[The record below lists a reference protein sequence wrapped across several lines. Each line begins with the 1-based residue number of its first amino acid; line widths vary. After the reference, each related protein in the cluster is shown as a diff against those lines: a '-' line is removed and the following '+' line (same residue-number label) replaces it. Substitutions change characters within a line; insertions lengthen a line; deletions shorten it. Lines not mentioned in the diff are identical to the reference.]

1 MLYTKS
7 DAGAQAIKDR
17 HAVEITRGQRSALI
31 LFDGQRSVRA
41 VLDATAALGVTA
53 ADVDALVAMGLLR
66 RVGAID
72 GESVTDASEE
82 TPTPEPIQADASLA
96 ASPELSDEERA
107 RRYRLVYPLAT
118 QLTAHLGLRGFTLNL
133 AVESAQGFDG
143 LTALLPRL
151 RAAVGDE
158 RLRPLEDALQG
169 R

>member
-96 ASPELSDEERA
+96 ASPELTDEERA
-107 RRYRLVYPLAT
+107 RRYRLGTSPCRRAD
-118 QLTAHLGLRGFTLNL
+118 
-133 AVESAQGFDG
+133 S
-143 LTALLPRL
+143 PR
-151 RAAVGDE
+151 RS
-158 RLRPLEDALQG
+158 G
-169 R
+169 RVRSGRSPSRTRR